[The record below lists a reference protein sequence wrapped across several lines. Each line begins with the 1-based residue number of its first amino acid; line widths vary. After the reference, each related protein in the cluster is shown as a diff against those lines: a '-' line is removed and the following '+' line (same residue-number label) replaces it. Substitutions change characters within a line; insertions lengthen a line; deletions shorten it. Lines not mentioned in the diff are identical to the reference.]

1 MISLLIVSDNSK
13 IANQWVSELGLQYP
27 EINDKTVIIEPGC
40 NEINHSS
47 HYDLIIFHSGTDE
60 QNDFFFHCLDSKK
73 NISPIIIACDENA
86 YSPLLKKYYPYGARD
101 IFQTH
106 DSDRLQL
113 IARREI
119 DALNTNRRLLELE
132 KLFTESESR
141 YNSLLDSS
149 EEAIAY
155 IQDGMHM
162 HVNPAY
168 MSVFSYSDE
177 DELAARPIM
186 DLIASNYHNYFKQ
199 FLKSAGQLT
208 TEHSIEVDCIRSD
221 EDLFKARMIF
231 SPAVYEGENCLQ
243 VQVENLEL
251 QNKLNLV
258 SDKDPQT
265 GLYSRHRFMQELETR
280 ENSKDPEAYKFSL
293 LYILVDGFEELKTQ
307 YGLLTSDLILK
318 EISGL
323 LQSLVRQDMI
333 LYRFGDHSF
342 TLLLESEDALKAK
355 YLAENLI
362 RSINHHAYTLVEDV
376 VPPTLSIG
384 LSMPAISEHAE
395 ANRFSNLLLNEAYQA
410 CRDIYENGGNGFL
423 AYENLARHILGSDE
437 ISTIDDTVH
446 LKELIIYALD
456 HDRFKLVYQPI
467 VSIQGDSSENY
478 AVLVRLLNSDN
489 EEIRPVHF
497 LKEAAQYGLMS
508 RIDRWVIKQS
518 IEEITRQRRHGSR
531 MNFFIQLSESAIRD
545 DTLLLWV
552 VDCIRETNAKGTW
565 LTFQF
570 NFPDIIDHMLAAEK
584 LIQGLKKINCNIA
597 INHYEDSKHTE
608 ALLNRIPIDVIKL
621 RFTILESIQHN
632 QEDRKKL
639 IELNHFAYE
648 NKIKIVATRVEEPD
662 LLSDLWE
669 IGINY
674 IQGYSLHEPATDIGS
689 EATASV

>member
-1 MISLLIVSDNSK
+1 MISLLIVSDNRK
-13 IANQWVSELGLQYP
+13 IADQWISTLQTKYP
-27 EINDKTVIIEPGC
+27 QINDKVVIIEPGC
-40 NEINHSS
+40 HEINHSS
-47 HYDLIIFHSGTDE
+47 HYDLIIFYAGTDE
-60 QNDFFFHCLDSKK
+60 QNDFFFNCLESNK
-73 NISPIIIACDENA
+73 NISPIIIASDDNA
-86 YSPLLKKYYPYGARD
+86 STALLKKYYPYGARD

-106 DSDRLQL
+106 DSDRLLL
-113 IARREI
+113 IANREI
-119 DALNTNRRLLELE
+119 DALNTNRQFIELE
-132 KLFTESESR
+132 KLFAESENR

-149 EEAIAY
+149 EEALAY
-155 IQDGMHM
+155 IQGGMHM
-162 HVNPAY
+162 HVNPSY

-177 DELAARPIM
+177 DELAAKPIM

-199 FLKSAGQLT
+199 FLKSADQLT

-221 EDLFKARMIF
+221 DEIFKARMIF

-243 VQVENLEL
+243 VQIENLEL
-251 QNKLNLV
+251 QNKLNIV

-265 GLYSRHRFMQELETR
+265 GLFSRHRFMQELETR
-280 ENSKDPEAYKFSL
+280 ENSKDPEAHRFTL

-323 LQSLVRQDMI
+323 LQSLVRQDML

-342 TLLLESEDALKAK
+342 TLLLESEDSQKAK

-362 RSINHHAYTLVEDV
+362 RSVNNHSYTLVENIA
-376 VPPTLSIG
+376 PPTLSIG
-384 LSMPAISEHAE
+384 LSTPVISEQCE
-395 ANRFSNLLLNEAYQA
+395 QNQFSNLLLNEAYQA

-423 AYENLARHILGSDE
+423 AYENLARQIQDNDE
-437 ISTIDDTVH
+437 ISSIDDTVH

-478 AVLVRLLNSDN
+478 AVLVRLLDSDN

-497 LKEAAQYGLMS
+497 LKQAAQYGLMS

-552 VDCIRETNAKGTW
+552 VDCIRETNAKGNW

-570 NFPDIIDHMLAAEK
+570 NFPDIVDHMLAAEK

-597 INHYEDSKHTE
+597 INQYEDSKHTE
-608 ALLNRIPIDVIKL
+608 QLLNRIPIDVIKL

-632 QEDRKKL
+632 QEDRNKL

-648 NKIKIVATRVEEPD
+648 NKIKIVATRIEKPD

-674 IQGYSLHEPATDIGS
+674 IQGFSLHEPAAEISND
-689 EATASV
+689 AAVHA

>member
-1 MISLLIVSDNSK
+1 MISLLIVSDNRK
-13 IANQWVSELGLQYP
+13 IADQWVTTLRSKYP
-27 EINDKTVIIEPGC
+27 NINEKTVIIEPGC
-40 NEINHSS
+40 NEINHSG
-47 HYDLIIFHSGTDE
+47 HYDLIIFYSGTDE
-60 QNDFFFHCLDSKK
+60 QNDFFFNCLDAEK
-73 NISPIIIACDENA
+73 NISPIIIASDENA
-86 YSPLLKKYYPYGARD
+86 STSVLKKYYPYGARD

-106 DSDRLQL
+106 DNDRLLL
-113 IARREI
+113 IATREI
-119 DALNTNRRLLELE
+119 DALNSRHHFIELE
-132 KLFTESESR
+132 KLLAESETR
-141 YNSLLDSS
+141 CNSLLDSS

-155 IQDGMHM
+155 IQGGMHM
-162 HVNPAY
+162 HVNPSY

-177 DELAARPIM
+177 DELAAKPVM
-186 DLIASNYHNYFKQ
+186 DLVSSNYHNYFKQ
-199 FLKSAGQLT
+199 FLKSADQLT

-221 EDLFKARMIF
+221 DGVFKARMIF
-231 SPAVYEGENCLQ
+231 SPAIYEGESCLQ
-243 VQVENLEL
+243 VKIENLEL
-251 QNKLNLV
+251 QNKLNIV
-258 SDKDPQT
+258 SNKDPQT

-293 LYILVDGFEELKTQ
+293 LYILVDGFDELKTQ
-307 YGLLTSDLILK
+307 HGLLTSDLILK

-323 LQSLVRQDMI
+323 LQSLVRQDMM

-342 TLLLESEDALKAK
+342 TLLLESEDSQKAK

-362 RSINHHAYTLVEDV
+362 RSINNHSYTMVENV
-376 VPPTLSIG
+376 TPPTLSIG
-384 LSMPAISEHAE
+384 LSIPEIGEHIE
-395 ANRFSNLLLNEAYQA
+395 QNQFSNLLLNEAYQA

-423 AYENLARHILGSDE
+423 AYENLARQIQGNEE
-437 ISTIDDTVH
+437 ISSIDDTVH
-446 LKELIIYALD
+446 LKELITYALD
-456 HDRFKLVYQPI
+456 HDRFNLVYQPI

-478 AVLVRLLNSDN
+478 AVLVRLLDSDN
-489 EEIRPVHF
+489 EEILPVHF
-497 LKEAAQYGLMS
+497 LKQAVQYGLMS

-518 IEEITRQRRHGSR
+518 IEEIARQRRHGSR

-552 VDCIRETNAKGTW
+552 VDCIRETNAKGNW

-597 INHYEDSKHTE
+597 INQYEDSKQTE
-608 ALLNRIPIDVIKL
+608 QLLNRIPVDVIKL

-632 QEDRKKL
+632 AEDREKL
-639 IELNHFAYE
+639 IELNNFAYE

-674 IQGYSLHEPATDIGS
+674 IQGFSLHEPAPVIGIN
-689 EATASV
+689 TAIPA